1 MALPQHSIKLFSVEM
16 RPNSGSSPGHG
27 CQDHIEK
34 HLAGQ
39 FEVLGLATK
48 EIHFQPR
55 VPGSLLPSWLEMPRL
70 LQRISFAFQGK
81 KRSSGGLDWC
91 ASSYLYDWIPDQEQ
105 RQGRGV
111 YFGSWSEGALYHGRE
126 ECLAAAWSSILTS
139 DRISS
144 QGPDRTWGRVVNL
157 QPPTPEWPASSS

>member
-1 MALPQHSIKLFSVEM
+1 MALPQHSIKLFSVET

-55 VPGSLLPSWLEMPRL
+55 VPGSHLPSWLEMPGL
-70 LQRISFAFQGK
+70 LQRISFAFQEK
-81 KRSSGGLDWC
+81 KQSSGALTDVLVTC
-91 ASSYLYDWIPDQEQ
+91 MTEYLPSIN
-105 RQGRGV
+105 V
-111 YFGSWSEGALYHGRE
+111 RE
-126 ECLAAAWSSILTS
+126 EEFILAPGLKVHYITAGKSVQQQVLTS
-139 DRISS
+139 DRLSN
-144 QGPDRTWGRVVNL
+144 QGPDRMWG
-157 QPPTPEWPASSS
+157 